1 METLHNP
8 TPRTTVRDESST
20 TVAHQPHPCQ
30 RKWKHTKNTI
40 FLGTDRPR
48 TQSRRHRRRWP
59 GGNIPRG
66 RPDHP
71 SFRKKRETT
80 NLTRWPQTEPLRRSK
95 ISSPSTTPGE
105 PSTGR
110 KIGIH
115 PWPSLPPPK
124 TPRGR
129 RPGRLTPTSPA
140 RSMKL
145 RLRPPAKRLSPQPP
159 KAKPPVP
166 SPDTT
171 PRRQRTSSSA
181 DAEEEMDP
189 PLPNPNLDL
198 ES

>member
-1 METLHNP
+1 MEAHQEHHLPRNRSPTNP
-8 TPRTTVRDESST
+8 EPAPPAPMARREHPKGTPRSSLLS
-20 TVAHQPHPCQ
+20 Q
-30 RKWKHTKNTI
+30 KE
-40 FLGTDRPR
+40 
-48 TQSRRHRRRWP
+48 
-59 GGNIPRG
+59 
-66 RPDHP
+66 
-71 SFRKKRETT
+71 RETT

-110 KIGIH
+110 KTGIP
-115 PWPSLPPPK
+115 PWPSPPPPK